1 MFVTKN
7 QIYVFLACVAF
18 GGGAGILFSF
28 SQAISY
34 MIKNKVLKILPS
46 IFAALPLIVVFI
58 LYGYNM
64 NFPNLRL
71 YMIIGVFCGICL
83 YFKSFNIILEKYGKK
98 FYNIYKSK
106 RKQGK

>member
-18 GGGAGILFSF
+18 GGGAGIIFSI

-34 MIKNKVLKILPS
+34 LIKNKGLKILPS
-46 IFAALPLIVVFI
+46 VFIAFPLSAAYI

-64 NFPNLRL
+64 NFSNLRL
-71 YMIIGVFCGICL
+71 YMIMGVFCGIYL
-83 YFKSFNIILEKYGKK
+83 YFKSFNIILAKCGKK